1 MREVEE
7 RSSHHTTVRV
17 GASIDQVQAFGT
29 QVSKSWALACFLV
42 FGIHQACH
50 EVHAS
55 IFCLL
60 LRVRERDAGLCL
72 IVGVVDEAII
82 ICYRLAPKSFE

>member
-7 RSSHHTTVRV
+7 RSSHHTTVWV
-17 GASIDQVQAFGT
+17 GASIDQVQAFG
-29 QVSKSWALACFLV
+29 SWALACLLV